1 MRPLSRLTFSSV
13 ELLSA
18 LPSEPVAIANRLS
31 APARPATLTLGALLL
46 PRLPSVGSPAR
57 GDVLL
62 AVGVET
68 AMPNALAVGVCAHAW
83 AVGIAALNRRPRTR
97 NPQAPP
103 VVVAS
108 LFMVQS
114 SLVFQAPSE
123 LIAPEGAL
131 QVGWV
136 VLPVAARHRA
146 DVLRVYRGRTRTLQ
160 RVPVLRLPGA

>member
-1 MRPLSRLTFSSV
+1 METPFTTRLSSCDPSALLTPPPSQSALLARAVTPSAVMRPLSRLTFSSV

-46 PRLPSVGSPAR
+46 PRLPSVGSTAR

-68 AMPNALAVGVCAHAW
+68 AMPKALAVGVCAHAW
-83 AVGIAALNRRPRTR
+83 AVGIAALYRRPRTR

-103 VVVAS
+103 RAGAR
-108 LFMVQS
+108 LF
-114 SLVFQAPSE
+114 
-123 LIAPEGAL
+123 
-131 QVGWV
+131 
-136 VLPVAARHRA
+136 
-146 DVLRVYRGRTRTLQ
+146 
-160 RVPVLRLPGA
+160 